1 MNNFIYKT
9 NQYLLERYPIIWN
22 TKILWMLLITVVLH
36 VLFFVFGYLSLSNPE
51 SLQGYNASDV
61 FFENGGFLISI
72 ILSILL
78 IVFWLIMMFKNN
90 AFKSFYPTTALGLM
104 KQFGAYLIIVFASIT
119 FYYSFQAGLNVYI
132 DSTYNDERFEQDI
145 EIANRASLFFS
156 HDIYDYKL
164 NRKKYPAAFQEYYCE
179 TNKELID
186 ENKPFITSTFDTNYQ
201 FYSLKTIK
209 RNENVEAYID
219 SLYDSSLFIEN
230 LGDGYKNYFFK
241 DEVVDLSGDIV
252 TAQPSYHHFS
262 KVFFQKG
269 RPSYYRYEDDYNYD
283 KTKSRLSDL
292 EIRLTAQNS
301 QLLEN
306 NDPGEIKKLLN
317 NFLSVSNDYRIKHN
331 LNGDLWFDMVYHP
344 TDFEVK
350 KLIKSRAIEQYYD
363 RIYDENEELS
373 PLQEY
378 AERINTSYF
387 INTESLNQSFSNIED
402 IKNDDLIHESI
413 HVIFWVAFFIAL
425 IIFSFRLTG
434 LKSVLFTIIT
444 AGVLSIVVGLIS
456 VLVLVNMFS
465 GSSEE
470 FFVMYFI
477 FFIGTAILLG
487 TVLYMPQMN
496 KKVASIFLNL
506 TLAGILPYILL
517 VIGIISAH
525 QDDYCD
531 IKYPRYEERKEQCF
545 ILIESLGI
553 YWSPVFIGIAV
564 IALWFLSKAA
574 LKWKS
579 LPEG

>member
-22 TKILWMLLITVVLH
+22 TKILWMLLITLVLH

-156 HDIYDYKL
+156 HDIYNYKL

-301 QLLEN
+301 QLFEN

-350 KLIKSRAIEQYYD
+350 KLIKSRATEQYYD

-387 INTESLNQSFSNIED
+387 INTENLNQSFSNIED
-402 IKNDDLIHESI
+402 IKNDDMIHESI

-487 TVLYMPQMN
+487 TILYMPQMN
-496 KKVASIFLNL
+496 KMVASIFLNL

-553 YWSPVFIGIAV
+553 YLSPVFIGIAV